1 MTNFLENG
9 TIIPHGLLS
18 VCDPSDFLRGFNKS
32 YNSTA
37 LRFGVIRKIYPVSDP
52 GNISKL
58 STEYDVEVIEQDM
71 NRGVAPVTYKNCLS
85 VDSLGG
91 IGDFFEKNFRAQT
104 QSANLQLPLTKG
116 QDGATVLVLCLDA
129 TTGKGVVLGG
139 LNHPDR
145 STTLIST
152 DPHLEGEYNGVNI
165 KVNSDGST
173 ALTFKGA
180 TDSHGVPT
188 DSSQGPTAV
197 TIEKD
202 GSFQVMHKSV
212 TFRLDKQGTVTV
224 TATKDV
230 VVNCDNATI
239 TASGDATITATG
251 KATIE
256 GEHVNLGKNASDA
269 VIKGDTF
276 KKYLDALSVA
286 TALGPSGPPIL
297 PMPPTSLSTKVKT
310 E

>member
-1 MTNFLENG
+1 
-9 TIIPHGLLS
+9 
-18 VCDPSDFLRGFNKS
+18 
-32 YNSTA
+32 
-37 LRFGVIRKIYPVSDP
+37 
-52 GNISKL
+52 
-58 STEYDVEVIEQDM
+58 
-71 NRGVAPVTYKNCLS
+71 
-85 VDSLGG
+85 
-91 IGDFFEKNFRAQT
+91 
-104 QSANLQLPLTKG
+104 
-116 QDGATVLVLCLDA
+116 
-129 TTGKGVVLGG
+129 
-139 LNHPDR
+139 
-145 STTLIST
+145 
-152 DPHLEGEYNGVNI
+152 
-165 KVNSDGST
+165 
-173 ALTFKGA
+173 
-180 TDSHGVPT
+180 
-188 DSSQGPTAV
+188 
-197 TIEKD
+197 
-202 GSFQVMHKSV
+202 MHKSV